1 MGPNPANLARVPNL
15 LASRIA
21 LGGIQRSSRSLL
33 AVQVQLATGM
43 QFTRPSENA
52 IGASSVTVLDDLIER
67 RTQRGTNLAQ
77 ADAVLNSLD
86 ASLGDLT
93 DILQEARGIGLSQIG
108 VGSDAATRRNQSAVV
123 GSLVQSLSQ
132 IANREQRGIHYFGGD
147 SHGAEP
153 FSSMLNG
160 LRYRGEGLGMR
171 ADLGLASDVRL
182 TISGEQAF
190 GALSARVEGDR
201 DLDPSMTATTRLSE
215 LRGANG
221 VGVRAG
227 TIEVEVNGTSILV
240 DLSQADSVE
249 DVRAA
254 VQTAMQTID
263 PLATMT
269 IDPATGDRFA
279 ITASAGNTVIIRDS
293 SQANAAGDLGIA
305 GTYVGGVTS
314 TGADLDPKLTIMTSL
329 DSLTGVGSPRGTLR
343 IRNGGQVRE
352 LDLSQFDTVQ
362 DFQNAVTNLNMGVRV
377 EIGADGRRLDIKN
390 ELSGARMSI
399 EEVGGGSIA
408 TELGIRSMTLS
419 TRLADFD
426 DGRGVRQTT
435 GAVDAITGLPDPAAN
450 RDIKVT
456 LKDGRTIEVDIGAS
470 LTVGDVISSML
481 AAANGAGISV
491 ADFNVGLN
499 ADGNGISITDNT
511 PGAKTIVE
519 SINNSGTAE
528 SLGIAGDTSTAF
540 LAGTDRATVAV
551 DGAFAHL
558 MALRDALLAND
569 EAGISFATQRL
580 EADLTRSA
588 EARAEVG
595 VRSRRVVDAASRE
608 TELSIQDMSL
618 RASIQDLDYADAAT
632 QLSALQQQ
640 LQAGL
645 AGASRAVNMSLL
657 DFLT

>member
-21 LGGIQRSSRSLL
+21 LSGIQRSNRGLL
-33 AVQVQLATGM
+33 AVQVQLASGM

-67 RTQRGTNLAQ
+67 RMQRGTNLGQ
-77 ADAVLNSLD
+77 AESVLNSLD
-86 ASLGDLT
+86 ASLGDLS

-108 VGSDAATRRNQSAVV
+108 VGSDAATRQNQAAVV
-123 GSLVQSLSQ
+123 SSLVQSLSQ

-147 SHGAEP
+147 AHGREP
-153 FSSMLNG
+153 FGSLLNG
-160 LRYRGEGLGMR
+160 LRYGGEGLGMR

-201 DLDPSMTATTRLSE
+201 DLDPAMTASTRLSE
-215 LRGANG
+215 IRGAQG
-221 VGVRAG
+221 VGIRTG
-227 TIEVEVNGTSILV
+227 TIEVEVNGTVVPV
-240 DLSQADSVE
+240 DLTEADSIE
-249 DVRAA
+249 DVRVA
-254 VQTAMQTID
+254 VQNAMQTVD
-263 PLATMT
+263 PLATIA
-269 IDPATGDRFA
+269 IDGATGDRFT
-279 ITASAGNTVIIRDS
+279 ITPSAGNTVVIRDLNQS
-293 SQANAAGDLGIA
+293 NAAGDLGLT
-305 GTYVGGVTS
+305 GTFVGGTTTAGV
-314 TGADLDPKLTIMTSL
+314 DIDPKLTGMTTL
-329 DSLTGVGSPRGTLR
+329 DSLSGVSSPRGTLR
-343 IRNGGQVRE
+343 LRNGGQVRE

-362 DFQNAVTNLNMGVRV
+362 EFQNAVAGLNIGIRV
-377 EIGADGRRLDIKN
+377 EIAADGRRLDVKN

-399 EEVGGGSIA
+399 EEVAGGSIA
-408 TELGIRSMTLS
+408 TELGIRSLNLS
-419 TRLADFD
+419 TRLTDFRE
-426 DGRGVRQTT
+426 GRGVPQST
-435 GAVDAITGLPDPAAN
+435 GSVDPVTGLPDPAAD
-450 RDIKVT
+450 RDIRVT
-456 LKDGRTIEVDIGAS
+456 LKDGRTIEVDISTCSA
-470 LTVGDVISSML
+470 VGDVISSML
-481 AAANGAGISV
+481 AAASAASVSV
-491 ADFNVGLN
+491 ADFAVGLN
-499 ADGNGISITDNT
+499 ADGNGISIIDNT
-511 PGAKTIVE
+511 IGAKTNVE

-528 SLGIAGDTSTAF
+528 ALGIAGDTSTAV
-540 LAGTDRATVAV
+540 LAGSDQATVAV

-580 EADLTRSA
+580 ESDLTRA
-588 EARAEVG
+588 AQARADVG
-595 VRSRRVVDAASRE
+595 VRSRRVSDASSRE

-632 QLSALQQQ
+632 QLAALQQQ